1 MVLSQLEILSSAYL
15 CSDLHIPVPWK
26 KIPKKFTMPR
36 ASDNLNLNT
45 RWLEIPHAISK
56 ASHSM
61 QISFKCLVATKSK
74 GHRSFFFADKKKSS
88 KISFPNGP
96 YGKGIEGQQVKRGG
110 FQVMTCNLASSPF
123 SLAWNLNFFGTFF
136 ALPQSNLHPMSEEEI
151 SLNPN
156 NTLLLSYKGNS
167 VKAYHTFAD
176 CMIPPKWVI

>member
-1 MVLSQLEILSSAYL
+1 
-15 CSDLHIPVPWK
+15 
-26 KIPKKFTMPR
+26 
-36 ASDNLNLNT
+36 
-45 RWLEIPHAISK
+45 
-56 ASHSM
+56 M
-61 QISFKCLVATKSK
+61 QISFKCLVATTSK

-156 NTLLLSYKGNS
+156 STLLLSYKGNS